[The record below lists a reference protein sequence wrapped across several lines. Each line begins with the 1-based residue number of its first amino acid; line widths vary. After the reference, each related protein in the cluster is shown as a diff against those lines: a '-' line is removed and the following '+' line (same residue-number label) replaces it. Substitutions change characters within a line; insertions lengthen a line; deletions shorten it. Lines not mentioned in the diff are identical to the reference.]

1 MKIIFLIT
9 VVEVLTIALVL
20 LVFVRSRNKR
30 IEVATVSL
38 KRPLAPNDDLIVK
51 VPAPDSFD
59 TSHWAF
65 INEWHMNDQG
75 DDRRPMIGAV
85 AESSGSLSARRS
97 FARRSHQL
105 MYKEWSRT
113 RRD

>member
-1 MKIIFLIT
+1 MKIILLIT
-9 VVEVLTIALVL
+9 VVEVWTIILLL

-30 IEVATVSL
+30 IEVGTVSPG
-38 KRPLAPNDDLIVK
+38 RPPAPNDDLIAK
-51 VPAPDSFD
+51 LPAPDSFD

-85 AESSGSLSARRS
+85 AKSSGSLSARRS

-105 MYKEWSRT
+105 MYKEWSGT

>member
-9 VVEVLTIALVL
+9 VGEVLTTLVL

-30 IEVATVSL
+30 IELATVSL
-38 KRPLAPNDDLIVK
+38 KRPLAPKDDLMVK
-51 VPAPDSFD
+51 LPAPDSFD

>member
-9 VVEVLTIALVL
+9 VVESLVITLLL
-20 LVFVRSRNKR
+20 LVFVRSRNGR

-38 KRPLAPNDDLIVK
+38 RRPPASHDDLIFKLPV
-51 VPAPDSFD
+51 PDSFNP
-59 TSHWAF
+59 SHWAF
-65 INEWHMNDQG
+65 INEWRLNDQG
-75 DDRRPMIGAV
+75 DDRKPMIGAV

-105 MYKEWSRT
+105 MYKEWSKT
-113 RRD
+113 RLD

>member
-9 VVEVLTIALVL
+9 LAESLVVTLLL
-20 LVFVRSRNKR
+20 LVFLRSRNRR

-38 KRPLAPNDDLIVK
+38 KRPLAPHDDLIFKLPV
-51 VPAPDSFD
+51 PDSFD

-65 INEWHMNDQG
+65 INEWHLNDQG
-75 DDRRPMIGAV
+75 DDRKPMIGAV

-105 MYKEWSRT
+105 MYKEWSKT